1 MKELHMSAHE
11 ENCWIEAGLQCDGV
25 DLDDWEQD
33 AIVRY
38 GRLLTKDLVQAGRD
52 ARCENFDLKLENNAL
67 RVMNDA
73 LKAVKLN
80 KSQNNE

>member
-1 MKELHMSAHE
+1 MTQHE
-11 ENCWIEAGLQCDGV
+11 ENCWIEAGLRSNGV
-25 DLDDWEQD
+25 ELGVFEKA
-33 AIVRY
+33 AIVHY

-73 LKAVKLN
+73 LKEQIQK
-80 KSQNNE
+80 

>member
-1 MKELHMSAHE
+1 MTQHE
-11 ENCWIEAGLQCDGV
+11 ENCFIEAGLKSDCADLSRYEIDGII
-25 DLDDWEQD
+25 Q
-33 AIVRY
+33 Y

-73 LKAVKLN
+73 LKEQNKELMDKL
-80 KSQNNE
+80 KKTQP

>member
-1 MKELHMSAHE
+1 MTQHE
-11 ENCWIEAGLQCDGV
+11 ENCWIEAGLRSDGV
-25 DLDDWEQD
+25 ELGAFEKA
-33 AIVRY
+33 AIVHY

-73 LKAVKLN
+73 LKEQIQK
-80 KSQNNE
+80 

>member
-1 MKELHMSAHE
+1 MTQHE

-25 DLDDWEQD
+25 ELGEFEKD
-33 AIVRY
+33 AIIQY
-38 GRLLTKDLVQAGRD
+38 GRLLTKDVFQAARD

-73 LKAVKLN
+73 LKDQNKELMDKL
-80 KSQNNE
+80 KK

>member
-1 MKELHMSAHE
+1 MTQHE
-11 ENCWIEAGLQCDGV
+11 ENCWIEVGMKSFCA
-25 DLDDWEQD
+25 DLSPHQIDT
-33 AIVRY
+33 IVEY

-73 LKAVKLN
+73 LKDQNKELMDKL
-80 KSQNNE
+80 KKTQP